1 MHPGEDMSNTYSR
14 IACALALTAALGAC
28 VVTPTTTTQQLEL
41 HTILG
46 HREVTGVGCVLSN
59 SAGRWFVVAPG
70 RVTVERTRDPLNVD
84 CAREGTGSARE
95 QVAARAD
102 SRIDADKL
110 IGNLIV
116 RTPLDAYFDRN
127 AGAGVAYPS
136 TITVLMRPA
145 RGGAGSSQASGD
157 DPGPVMF

>member
-1 MHPGEDMSNTYSR
+1 MHPGKDMSNFYSR
-14 IACALALTAALGAC
+14 IACALAPTAFVAGC
-28 VVTPTTTTQQLEL
+28 VITPTTTTQQLEL
-41 HTILG
+41 HAILD
-46 HREVTGVGCVLSN
+46 HREVAGIGCVLSN

-70 RVTVERTRDPLNVD
+70 RITVERTRDPLNVD
-84 CAREGTGSARE
+84 CAREGAGSARE

-102 SRIDADKL
+102 SRFDTDRL

-145 RGGAGSSQASGD
+145 HGGEGGTGAAPDVS
-157 DPGPVMF
+157 GPVMF

>member
-1 MHPGEDMSNTYSR
+1 MHPGEDMSNLYSR
-14 IACALALTAALGAC
+14 TACALALTAFLAGC
-28 VVTPTTTTQQLEL
+28 VVTPSSTTQQLEL
-41 HTILG
+41 HAILD
-46 HREVTGVGCVLSN
+46 HREVAGIGCVLSN

-84 CAREGTGSARE
+84 CAREGAGSARE

-102 SRIDADKL
+102 SRFDTDRL

-116 RTPLDAYFDRN
+116 RTPLDSYFDRN

-145 RGGAGSSQASGD
+145 QGMAGSPEAPGETG
-157 DPGPVMF
+157 GPVMF

>member
-1 MHPGEDMSNTYSR
+1 MHPGEDMSKTYSR
-14 IACALALTAALGAC
+14 GACALALTALLAGC
-28 VVTPTTTTQQLEL
+28 VITPTSTTQQLEL

-46 HREVTGVGCVLSN
+46 HREVAGVGCVLSN

-70 RVTVERTRDPLNVD
+70 RVTVERTRDPLTVD

-102 SRIDADKL
+102 SRIDADGL

-116 RTPLDAYFDRN
+116 RTPLDPYFDRN

-145 RGGAGSSQASGD
+145 QGRAGGQEGSGESA
-157 DPGPVMF
+157 GPVMF